1 VKTLIP
7 LLLLAGMQAPAAD
20 RPGPGDPAPAFEL
33 AGTGGETVRLAD
45 LRGRTVVLAFFPKA
59 FTGG

>member
-1 VKTLIP
+1 MRALAA
-7 LLLLAGMQAPAAD
+7 LLLLAPALAS
-20 RPGPGDPAPAFEL
+20 RPAPGDSAPDFAL
-33 AGTGGETVRLAD
+33 QSTAGEVVRLAD